1 MSKYISYDTLI
12 SLFIVLFIIY
22 ITFIKELRTYKD
34 YVFRSFGYRM
44 MFRKND
50 AIEILIKGSK
60 SNELCQSEIYGLY
73 IIISELYYSK
83 KDYINA
89 IIFFEEAMD
98 IIKNEEFC
106 FDDYYSKIIK
116 CYALQSQ
123 SNKGAKLYI
132 DLLSR
137 SSFDPKFKKLKKV
150 EKYIK

>member
-1 MSKYISYDTLI
+1 
-12 SLFIVLFIIY
+12 
-22 ITFIKELRTYKD
+22 
-34 YVFRSFGYRM
+34 

>member
-50 AIEILIKGSK
+50 AIEILIKGLK
-60 SNELCQSEIYGLY
+60 SNELHQSEIYGLY

-83 KDYINA
+83 KTI
-89 IIFFEEAMD
+89 
-98 IIKNEEFC
+98 
-106 FDDYYSKIIK
+106 
-116 CYALQSQ
+116 
-123 SNKGAKLYI
+123 
-132 DLLSR
+132 
-137 SSFDPKFKKLKKV
+137 
-150 EKYIK
+150 